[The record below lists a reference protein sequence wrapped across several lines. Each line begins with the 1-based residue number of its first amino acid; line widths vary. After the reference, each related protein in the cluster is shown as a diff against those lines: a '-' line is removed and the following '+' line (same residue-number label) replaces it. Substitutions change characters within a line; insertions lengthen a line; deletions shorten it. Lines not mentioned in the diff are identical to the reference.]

1 MVQICQKFVNF
12 VKFSSHDFFFQQND
26 AIVVQRGLNPLT
38 LMGDQ
43 HRISPYNINTISSRQ
58 VMRNKKNINDG
69 IISWS
74 NTKFSKLTSQELY
87 GRQ

>member
-1 MVQICQKFVNF
+1 MI
-12 VKFSSHDFFFQQND
+12 FFQQND
-26 AIVVQRGLNPLT
+26 ATVVQRGLNPLT

-69 IISWS
+69 IIS
-74 NTKFSKLTSQELY
+74 
-87 GRQ
+87 

>member
-1 MVQICQKFVNF
+1 MDLFFQAFE
-12 VKFSSHDFFFQQND
+12 KFSYHDFFFQQND
-26 AIVVQRGLNPLT
+26 ATVVQRGLNPLT

-74 NTKFSKLTSQELY
+74 NTKFLKLTSQELY